1 MIALARGCALP
12 YWAVLAAS
20 AGGRVYKMRGDRT
33 ESLYGTVGPTH
44 ELLGH
49 TAEKRIGGDA
59 LVIQKFWWRTSFAGE
74 NEKLRVHRVRGWKT
88 RAICALRCGTRIHS
102 DRSHG
107 RPTGRRSIC
116 SRANTRKSERGRG
129 GGSDGLSVCV
139 GATVGHRH
147 RPTADDRSTQCAL
160 LSHRSRKAHCGLHA
174 PHVPC
179 MLEDVTL
186 VLHAAQ

>member
-59 LVIQKFWWRTSFAGE
+59 LVVQKFWRRTSFAGE

-102 DRSHG
+102 DRSRAFIRIDRIG
-107 RPTGRRSIC
+107 AALAAEAFALEPTP
-116 SRANTRKSERGRG
+116 RKSERGRG
-129 GGSDGLSVCV
+129 GGSGGLSVCV
-139 GATVGHRH
+139 GATVRHRH
-147 RPTADDRSTQCAL
+147 RPTADERST
-160 LSHRSRKAHCGLHA
+160 AHCCRTGADKRTVGCTRRMYRACLR
-174 PHVPC
+174 
-179 MLEDVTL
+179 T
-186 VLHAAQ
+186 